1 MDDLSRYSC
10 QVALKGFGKKAQEKL
25 KKAKV
30 LIVGMGGLGCPLGQY
45 LVSTGVGMVGIAD
58 YDTVSLKNL
67 HRQILFS
74 EKDVGKKKVD
84 VAAKRLKSQN
94 PQTEIVCHPYKITSE
109 NVLPLIKKYDI
120 VVDCTDNFETR
131 YLLTDASVLLKK
143 PLVYGS
149 IFQFEGQ
156 VSVFNVKNNNGTY
169 SPNYRDIFSE
179 NNNVLIPNCDE
190 GGVIPTIAGIIGIVQ
205 ANEVIKYITG
215 IGELLVSKLF
225 IFNAKEAK
233 STIVNLP
240 AVTKVEIQ
248 AIKRETVPL
257 MTIAEFK
264 NSMKKK
270 EFESIDVRTHEEHNV
285 FNIGGENI
293 PLEILPDKLHSLN
306 LEKPIVFYCR
316 SGRRSGIAVQQVLK
330 FNQNARVYSL
340 EGGVNAWSE
349 D

>member
-1 MDDLSRYSC
+1 MDDLTRYSC
-10 QVALKGFGKKAQEKL
+10 QMPLEGFGKKAQEKL

-94 PQTEIVCHPYKITSE
+94 PQIEIVCHPYKITSE
-109 NVLPLIKKYDI
+109 NVLTLIKKYDI

-131 YLLTDASVLLKK
+131 YLLNDACVISKK

-156 VSVFNVKNNNGTY
+156 VSVFNVKNKNGTY
-169 SPNYRDIFSE
+169 SPNYRDIFAQT
-179 NNNVLIPNCDE
+179 NNTSIPNCDE
-190 GGVIPTIAGIIGIVQ
+190 GGVIPTIAGIIGVVQ

-215 IGELLVSKLF
+215 IGKMLVSKLF
-225 IFNAKEAK
+225 IFDAITLK
-233 STIVNLP
+233 STIIHLP
-240 AVTKVEIQ
+240 AVTKVEIK
-248 AIKRETVPL
+248 AIARETVPL
-257 MTIAEFK
+257 MSIDEFK

-270 EFESIDVRTHEEHNV
+270 EFELIDVRTHEEHNV

-293 PLEILPDKLHSLN
+293 PLDILPDKLHSLN
-306 LEKPIVFYCR
+306 FKKPIVFYCR
-316 SGRRSGIAVQQVLK
+316 SGRRSILAAKQVLK
-330 FNQNARVYSL
+330 FNQNARIYSL
-340 EGGVNAWSE
+340 DGGVNAWGK